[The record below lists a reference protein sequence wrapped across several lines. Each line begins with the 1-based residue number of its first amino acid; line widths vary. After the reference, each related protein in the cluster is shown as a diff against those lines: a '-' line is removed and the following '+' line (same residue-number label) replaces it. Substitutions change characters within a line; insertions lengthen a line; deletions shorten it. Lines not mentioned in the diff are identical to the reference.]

1 MPELQ
6 GVTSLCVE
14 ATPTNGASISASD
27 MPMARIIER
36 WGARIAPSVV
46 SQDRHFP
53 GARPLRLLPAR
64 FVDCVAIYPAR
75 LMIYS
80 RIDCSILR
88 RSTVEEIE
96 MPPTYIVPAARAV
109 LFDDTG
115 RILLIRRGDNH
126 MWALPAGGMEPGE
139 SVTECMEREVW
150 EETGLT
156 VESSIPFA
164 VYSEPRFTAPT
175 RPEAQLLTVAY
186 RVDEW
191 SGELQRSTNETDD
204 ARWFTVEELR
214 ELPDLMPSYLETIED
229 CLAVGE
235 SGGFVV
241 K

>member
-1 MPELQ
+1 
-6 GVTSLCVE
+6 
-14 ATPTNGASISASD
+14 
-27 MPMARIIER
+27 
-36 WGARIAPSVV
+36 
-46 SQDRHFP
+46 
-53 GARPLRLLPAR
+53 
-64 FVDCVAIYPAR
+64 
-75 LMIYS
+75 
-80 RIDCSILR
+80 
-88 RSTVEEIE
+88 

-109 LFDDTG
+109 LFDDED

-156 VESSIPFA
+156 VESSKPFA

-191 SGELQRSTNETDD
+191 SGELQRTTNETDD
-204 ARWFTVEELR
+204 ARWFSVDVLR
-214 ELPDLMPSYLETIED
+214 VLPDLMGSYRETIED
-229 CLAVGE
+229 CLEVGE
-235 SGGFVV
+235 GGGFVV